1 METSIGS
8 LPQHAL
14 SGLMA
19 KGFSSQVHLQSG
31 AGATS
36 CENPCSYF
44 DRFTQSLW
52 YSVGDDRMRE
62 SAGKV
67 YGLGKIEYLQCGTV
81 REQYGFYY
89 DFLVS
94 IGTPVN

>member
-1 METSIGS
+1 MQEPHLAKTPVAISIGS
-8 LPQHAL
+8 HNRCGIQ
-14 SGLMA
+14 
-19 KGFSSQVHLQSG
+19 
-31 AGATS
+31 
-36 CENPCSYF
+36 
-44 DRFTQSLW
+44 W
-52 YSVGDDRMRE
+52 GDDRMRE
-62 SAGKV
+62 WAGKV

>member
-1 METSIGS
+1 
-8 LPQHAL
+8 
-14 SGLMA
+14 
-19 KGFSSQVHLQSG
+19 
-31 AGATS
+31 
-36 CENPCSYF
+36 
-44 DRFTQSLW
+44 
-52 YSVGDDRMRE
+52 MRE
-62 SAGKV
+62 SVSKV